1 MKHKSEDLKIQAV
14 KYYMKIKNYK
24 NVCNIF
30 ECSERSLK
38 RWINRYI
45 ETKNIKNIKRYGSY
59 KVKNIYINE
68 IKNILKNNPD
78 IFIKEVHKKLKDK
91 FKNYNISEKHLYDVI
106 RDNNITRKRKTNF
119 HFPLITYGKPR
130 NRKKELELFFEKIK
144 KYNINKIISIDET
157 SIKGGLSHNYS
168 YCDLGKRCIVKT
180 NNNLIFKK
188 YTLVVA
194 ISNRETIDYN
204 IYNKGGMDK
213 MNEVRNFIKSSGND
227 YLYILPYH
235 HYLNPIEE
243 YFNQLKHYIKL
254 DKPLEFEDIKRSIEK
269 SINNIKINNYNNYFL
284 HSFDIKQLIKSKK
297 ISTKRKKLK
306 IYI

>member
-1 MKHKSEDLKIQAV
+1 MSFLVIYGILLSFHFL
-14 KYYMKIKNYK
+14 Y
-24 NVCNIF
+24 
-30 ECSERSLK
+30 
-38 RWINRYI
+38 
-45 ETKNIKNIKRYGSY
+45 IKNIKRYGSY

-78 IFIKEVHKKLKDK
+78 IFVKEVHKKLKDK

-130 NRKKELELFFEKIK
+130 NRKKELELFFETIK

-194 ISNRETIDYN
+194 INNRETINYN
-204 IYNKGGMDK
+204 IYNKGGMDSK
-213 MNEVRNFIKSSGND
+213 RFIEFLEIILKDKKDYLIVLDNGGMHKTNEVRNFIKSSGND

-284 HSFDIKQLIKSKK
+284 HSFDIKQLIKPKK

-306 IYI
+306 KYI